1 MINRRYLDMNE
12 FMTFSA
18 KVIVGTCLF
27 FSVFG
32 SKIDAV
38 VLGESATIKSNE
50 IKIVRNESIK
60 PYGVQAGV
68 ARELSE
74 IILDC
79 SSSYDVSKH
88 ETDFV
93 QSSSEPAFVEL
104 DKTMY
109 LNTKVNLRSDAS
121 TDSEVLCK
129 IDAGRDVYV
138 SGYYDDEWYSV
149 SYDGKAGYIYS
160 EYLQDENP
168 VFKVSSTAYYDE
180 YKRHSASMRELQEGY
195 SVAGKVEWLNKYLLV
210 YACNEDGTV
219 GKLLGEYR
227 FDDTGYGAESGVGE
241 SSILEGRSIGTIE
254 NGTCIDFFFESEA
267 DCINYGR
274 RDVYIMILDK

>member
-1 MINRRYLDMNE
+1 MNE

-18 KVIVGTCLF
+18 KVLVGTCLF

-32 SKIDAV
+32 SKTDAI
-38 VLGESATIKSNE
+38 VLGDSASIKSDE
-50 IKIVRNESIK
+50 VKLVKNESTK
-60 PYGVQAGV
+60 PYGIQAGV
-68 ARELSE
+68 AKELSK
-74 IILDC
+74 IISDC
-79 SSSYDVSKH
+79 SNSYDVSEH
-88 ETDFV
+88 EIDFV
-93 QSSSEPAFVEL
+93 QSSSEPVFVEL
-104 DKTMY
+104 DKVMY

-138 SGYYDDEWYSV
+138 SGYYDEEWYSV
-149 SYDGKAGYIYS
+149 SYGGKTGYIYS

-168 VFKVSSTAYYDE
+168 VIKVSSTAYYDE
-180 YKRHSASMRELQEGY
+180 YKRHSASMRELQAGY

-241 SSILEGRSIGTIE
+241 SSILDGRSIGTIE

>member
-1 MINRRYLDMNE
+1 MNE
-12 FMTFSA
+12 FMTFGA
-18 KVIVGTCLF
+18 KVIVGTCLVL
-27 FSVFG
+27 SVFG
-32 SKIDAV
+32 SKVNAVMIDEPA
-38 VLGESATIKSNE
+38 SIKSSEIRLVQNE
-50 IKIVRNESIK
+50 GTKS
-60 PYGVQAGV
+60 YDVQAGI
-68 ARELSE
+68 SKE
-74 IILDC
+74 ISKVVSDY
-79 SSSYDVSKH
+79 SSSYAISKH

-93 QSSSEPAFVEL
+93 QSEPELVFVEI
-104 DKTMY
+104 DKVMY
-109 LNTKVNLRSDAS
+109 PNTRVNLRSDAS

-138 SGYYDDEWYSV
+138 SGYYDAEWYSV
-149 SYDGKAGYIYS
+149 SYDGKVGYIYS

-180 YKRHSASMRELQEGY
+180 YNRPSASMRELQEGY
-195 SVAGKVEWLNKYLLV
+195 SVAGKVEWLGKYLLV
-210 YACNEDGTV
+210 YSCNEDGTM

-227 FDDTGYGAESGVGE
+227 FDDTGYGAESGVGK

-254 NGTCIDFFFESEA
+254 NGTCIDFFFESRA